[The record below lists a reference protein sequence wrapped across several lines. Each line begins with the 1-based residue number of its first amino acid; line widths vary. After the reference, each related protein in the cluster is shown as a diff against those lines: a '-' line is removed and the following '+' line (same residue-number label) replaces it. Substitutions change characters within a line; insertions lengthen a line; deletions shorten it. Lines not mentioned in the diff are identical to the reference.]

1 MSSTPRF
8 FVSPDAVQG
17 QSVVLPPDAAHHA
30 RSVLR
35 LQAGEPLVV
44 HDGTGTGY
52 ACILDPFPQSG
63 KTVTA
68 TVQNENKV
76 QTEPVLRV
84 TIAQAL
90 PKTADKMEQVLQ
102 HGTEI
107 GAAGFVFFPAFR
119 SVARWDSRDKTE
131 KRLERWRQIVQAAA
145 EQSGRGVLPDVSYV
159 PNPQAVVQRLLQS
172 SPGTEGEADETPR
185 AALVCHEVADLPLR
199 AALADLP
206 DNLGNLTVLIGPE
219 GGFTNEEVALFTD
232 AGAVSIS
239 LGPRVLRTETAALV
253 AVSQILFARES
264 GA

>member
-1 MSSTPRF
+1 M
-8 FVSPDAVQG
+8 
-17 QSVVLPPDAAHHA
+17 
-30 RSVLR
+30 
-35 LQAGEPLVV
+35 
-44 HDGTGTGY
+44 GY
-52 ACILDPFPQSG
+52 ACVLDPFPQSG

-68 TVQNENKV
+68 TVQSAGAV

-107 GAAGFVFFPAFR
+107 GAARFVFFPAFR

-131 KRLERWRQIVQAAA
+131 KRLDRWRQIVQAAA
-145 EQSGRGVLPDVSYV
+145 EQSGRGVLPDVSYQ
-159 PNPQAVVQRLLQS
+159 PNPQAIVQRLLQPS
-172 SPGTEGEADETPR
+172 ATTEDATQR
-185 AALVCHEVADLPLR
+185 AAFVCHEAAELPLR

-206 DNLGNLTVLIGPE
+206 DNLGNLTALIGPE

-232 AGAVSIS
+232 AGAISIS

-253 AVSQILFARES
+253 AVSQILFARE
-264 GA
+264 A

>member
-8 FVSPDAVQG
+8 FVPPDAVQG
-17 QSVVLPPDAAHHA
+17 SIVILPPDAAHHA

-35 LQAGEPLVV
+35 LQAGEPLLV
-44 HDGTGTGY
+44 HDGTGMGY
-52 ACILDPFPQSG
+52 ACVLDPFPQSG

-68 TVQNENKV
+68 TVQSAGEV

-84 TIAQAL
+84 VIAQAL

-145 EQSGRGVLPDVSYV
+145 EQSGRGVLPDVSYA
-159 PNPQAVVQRLLQS
+159 PNPQAVVQRLVQPL
-172 SPGTEGEADETPR
+172 PEATGETVR
-185 AALVCHEVADLPLR
+185 AAFVCHESAELPLHAALSDLPQG
-199 AALADLP
+199 LAH
-206 DNLGNLTVLIGPE
+206 LTVFIGPE

-232 AGAVSIS
+232 AGAKSIS

-253 AVSQILFARES
+253 AVSQILFARET